1 MNVENYIGI
10 PFLKNGNNRNGC
22 DCWKLIVMVYREQLG
37 IDLPDYAEIF
47 VDDSLASLKKVARTM
62 KEERLKWQQV
72 QTPIPYDVILLRVD
86 GLVCHAGL
94 VIDRRRMLH
103 IAVHRDDAVAPRA
116 VEAIQRAANTDSIGD
131 GKIFVMPVSD
141 SIRIRTG
148 ESGQVTLDGA

>member
-1 MNVENYIGI
+1 MNIKNYIGI
-10 PFLKNGNNRNGC
+10 PFLKNGNDREGC

-47 VDDSLASLKKVARTM
+47 VDDSLASLRRVARTM
-62 KEERLKWQQV
+62 KEERLKWRQV

-103 IAVHRDDAVAPRA
+103 IMDG
-116 VEAIQRAANTDSIGD
+116 TDSTVEE
-131 GKIFVMPVSD
+131 F
-141 SIRIRTG
+141 TG
-148 ESGQVTLDGA
+148 LQWKQRVEGFYRWIIDKS

>member
-47 VDDSLASLKKVARTM
+47 VDDSLASLRRVARTM
-62 KEERLKWQQV
+62 KEERLKWRQV

-103 IAVHRDDAVAPRA
+103 IMDG
-116 VEAIQRAANTDSIGD
+116 TDSTVEE
-131 GKIFVMPVSD
+131 F
-141 SIRIRTG
+141 TG
-148 ESGQVTLDGA
+148 LQWKQRVEGFYRWIIDKS

>member
-1 MNVENYIGI
+1 MNIKNYIGI

-47 VDDSLASLKKVARTM
+47 VTDSLASLRRVARTM
-62 KEERLKWQQV
+62 KEERLKWRQV
-72 QTPIPYDVILLRVD
+72 QTPIPYDVILLRVN

-103 IAVHRDDAVAPRA
+103 IMDG
-116 VEAIQRAANTDSIGD
+116 TDSTVEE
-131 GKIFVMPVSD
+131 F
-141 SIRIRTG
+141 TG
-148 ESGQVTLDGA
+148 LQWKQRVEGFYRWIIDKS